1 MATQN
6 VKVRSGNRVL
16 VKFDGKTVGLVKN
29 LRANDDYS
37 PEPAS
42 GIGDIH
48 AQEYVPTFARHN
60 LSASA
65 VVMKTS
71 DLRSAGILIEN
82 GDEALEGMV
91 WDLEVYAKDDGTLL
105 RKYTGVSMA
114 SCDLEIQAHQICMHN
129 AQMVALDATGTG
141 A

>member
-1 MATQN
+1 MATPN

-16 VKFDGKTVGLVKN
+16 VKFDGKTVGLVRN
-29 LRANDDYS
+29 LRAADDYS

-48 AQEYVPTFARHN
+48 VQEYVPTLARHN
-60 LSASA
+60 LTASA
-65 VVMKTS
+65 VVMKSS
-71 DLRSAGILIEN
+71 DLRSAGIVLEN
-82 GDEALEGMV
+82 GDAALEGLV
-91 WDLEVYAKDDGTLL
+91 WDLEVYSKDEGQLL

-114 SCDLEIQAHQICMHN
+114 SCDLEISAHQIIMHN

-141 A
+141 V